1 MRTCLPRMPAPFEKR
16 RARFVG
22 ADTTTGSRD
31 RRGPCWWRD
40 GRLSYC
46 WASPK
51 RGRWRRH
58 PIYEGRGEDGSMGTL
73 DGRVALVTGA
83 GRMRGIGRATAVA
96 LAERGADVV
105 VTGTGR
111 DPATFPE
118 DEKKAG
124 WRDVEGTA
132 EQIRA
137 SGRRAMTWTGDVSQA
152 KAVDSLV
159 DQVMKTFGRLDV
171 LVNNAAY
178 PRGNDRVPLPELDEG
193 VWRKV
198 LDIKL
203 TGAFLLCKRIVPIM
217 VQQKW
222 GRIIN
227 LSSIAGKRGSPNTAA
242 YNAAN
247 FGIQGL
253 TQSLA
258 MEVARHGVT
267 VNAVC
272 PGTIDTARMDVL
284 GRGDGWQKQ
293 LDRIPM
299 GRAATDEEVAG
310 LIAFLC
316 SPAAAFMTGQS
327 INIDGGVVMW

>member
-1 MRTCLPRMPAPFEKR
+1 M
-16 RARFVG
+16 G
-22 ADTTTGSRD
+22 A
-31 RRGPCWWRD
+31 
-40 GRLSYC
+40 
-46 WASPK
+46 
-51 RGRWRRH
+51 
-58 PIYEGRGEDGSMGTL
+58 L
-73 DGRVALVTGA
+73 DGKVALVTGA

-96 LAERGADVV
+96 LADLGADVV

-118 DEKKAG
+118 DEKKVG
-124 WRDVEGTA
+124 WRDIESTG
-132 EQIRA
+132 EQIR
-137 SGRRAMTWTGDVSQA
+137 SRGRRTLTWVGDLSQA
-152 KAVDSLV
+152 EATQRLV
-159 DQVMKTFGRLDV
+159 DRIQETFGRLDV

-178 PRGNDRVPLPELDEG
+178 PRGNDRVPLPDLDEA
-193 VWRKV
+193 VWRNV
-198 LDIKL
+198 IDIKL
-203 TGAFLLCKRIVPIM
+203 TGAFLLCKRVVPIM
-217 VQQKW
+217 IRQKW

-258 MEVARHGVT
+258 MEVARHGIT

-284 GRGDGWQKQ
+284 GRGDGWQRQ
-293 LDRIPM
+293 LERIPM
-299 GRAATDEEVAG
+299 GRAASDEEVAG

-327 INIDGGVVMW
+327 INIDGGMVMW

>member
-1 MRTCLPRMPAPFEKR
+1 LHIYEEGDYNAPREDVWGVSDIALFEK
-16 RARFVG
+16 AHQ
-22 ADTTTGSRD
+22 A
-31 RRGPCWWRD
+31 
-40 GRLSYC
+40 LSNQKKPFF
-46 WASPK
+46 AFIQTAGNHRPFTIPKDK
-51 RGRWRRH
+51 RGF
-58 PIYEGRGEDGSMGTL
+58 ELAAVDGK
-73 DGRVALVTGA
+73 AL
-83 GRMRGIGRATAVA
+83 
-96 LAERGADVV
+96 
-105 VTGTGR
+105 
-111 DPATFPE
+111 
-118 DEKKAG
+118 
-124 WRDVEGTA
+124 
-132 EQIRA
+132 
-137 SGRRAMTWTGDVSQA
+137 TWTGDVSQA
-152 KAVDSLV
+152 EPVGRLV
-159 DQVMKTFGRLDV
+159 DQVMKTFGRIDV

-178 PRGNDRVPLPELDEG
+178 PRGNDRVPLPELDEA

-203 TGAFLLCKRIVPIM
+203 TGAFLLCKRVVPIM

-227 LSSIAGKRGSPNTAA
+227 LSSIAGKRGAPNTAA

-284 GRGDGWQKQ
+284 GRSEGWQRQ

-299 GRAATDEEVAG
+299 GRAASDEEVAG

-327 INIDGGVVMW
+327 VNIDGGVVMW

>member
-1 MRTCLPRMPAPFEKR
+1 M
-16 RARFVG
+16 G
-22 ADTTTGSRD
+22 A
-31 RRGPCWWRD
+31 
-40 GRLSYC
+40 
-46 WASPK
+46 
-51 RGRWRRH
+51 
-58 PIYEGRGEDGSMGTL
+58 L
-73 DGRVALVTGA
+73 DGKVALVTGA
-83 GRMRGIGRATAVA
+83 GRLRGIGRATALA
-96 LAERGADVV
+96 LAELGADVV

-111 DPATFPE
+111 DPSTYPE

-124 WRDVEGTA
+124 WRDVESTA

-137 SGRRAMTWTGDVSQA
+137 HGRRALTWTGDVSKSEA
-152 KAVDSLV
+152 AGRLVDS
-159 DQVMKTFGRLDV
+159 VMTTFGRLDV

-178 PRGNDRVPLPELDEG
+178 PRGNDRVPLPDLDED

-198 LDIKL
+198 LEIKL

-217 VQQKW
+217 VGQKW

-227 LSSIAGKRGSPNTAA
+227 LSSVAGKRGSPNTAA

-258 MEVARHGVT
+258 QEVARHGVT

-284 GRGDGWQKQ
+284 GRGDGWQRQ

-299 GRAATDEEVAG
+299 GRAASDEEVAG
-310 LIAFLC
+310 LIGFLC

>member
-1 MRTCLPRMPAPFEKR
+1 M
-16 RARFVG
+16 G
-22 ADTTTGSRD
+22 A
-31 RRGPCWWRD
+31 
-40 GRLSYC
+40 
-46 WASPK
+46 
-51 RGRWRRH
+51 
-58 PIYEGRGEDGSMGTL
+58 L

-83 GRMRGIGRATAVA
+83 GRLRGIGRATAVA
-96 LAERGADVV
+96 LAELGADVV

-111 DPATFPE
+111 DPATYPE

-124 WRDVEGTA
+124 WRDIESTA
-132 EQIRA
+132 EQVRA
-137 SGRRAMTWTGDVSQA
+137 HGRRALTWAGDVSQA
-152 KAVDSLV
+152 EAVGRLV
-159 DQVMKTFGRLDV
+159 DLTRKTFGRLDV

-178 PRGNDRVPLPELDEG
+178 PRGDDRVPLPDLDEA

-203 TGAFLLCKRIVPIM
+203 TGAFLLCKRVVPIM
-217 VQQKW
+217 IEQGW

-227 LSSIAGKRGSPNTAA
+227 LSSIAGKRGSPSTAA

-258 MEVARHGVT
+258 MEVARHGIT

-284 GRGDGWQKQ
+284 GRGDGWQRQ
-293 LDRIPM
+293 LERIPM
-299 GRAATDEEVAG
+299 GRAASDEEVAG

-316 SPAAAFMTGQS
+316 SPAATFMTGQS
-327 INIDGGVVMW
+327 INIDGGMVMW

>member
-1 MRTCLPRMPAPFEKR
+1 MLPDPLPADAMPLFQEWFREAVAR
-16 RARFVG
+16 RAQPNPDSMIV
-22 ADTTTGSRD
+22 ATT
-31 RRGPCWWRD
+31 
-40 GRLSYC
+40 
-46 WASPK
+46 ASS
-51 RGRWRRH
+51 
-58 PIYEGRGEDGSMGTL
+58 GEPSA
-73 DGRVALVTGA
+73 RV
-83 GRMRGIGRATAVA
+83 
-96 LAERGADVV
+96 
-105 VTGTGR
+105 
-111 DPATFPE
+111 
-118 DEKKAG
+118 
-124 WRDVEGTA
+124 
-132 EQIRA
+132 
-137 SGRRAMTWTGDVSQA
+137 
-152 KAVDSLV
+152 
-159 DQVMKTFGRLDV
+159 
-171 LVNNAAY
+171 
-178 PRGNDRVPLPELDEG
+178 
-193 VWRKV
+193 
-198 LDIKL
+198 
-203 TGAFLLCKRIVPIM
+203 LLCKRIVPLM

-222 GRIIN
+222 GRVIN

-284 GRGDGWQKQ
+284 GRGEGWQRQ

-299 GRAATDEEVAG
+299 GRAASDEEVAG

>member
-1 MRTCLPRMPAPFEKR
+1 
-16 RARFVG
+16 
-22 ADTTTGSRD
+22 
-31 RRGPCWWRD
+31 
-40 GRLSYC
+40 
-46 WASPK
+46 
-51 RGRWRRH
+51 
-58 PIYEGRGEDGSMGTL
+58 MGGL

-96 LAERGADVV
+96 LAEMGADVV

-111 DPATFPE
+111 DPATYPE

-124 WRDVEGTA
+124 WRDVESTA
-132 EQIRA
+132 EQVRA
-137 SGRRAMTWTGDVSQA
+137 HGRRALTWTGDVSQSE
-152 KAVDSLV
+152 AVGRLV
-159 DQVMKTFGRLDV
+159 DEIIKAFGRLDV

-178 PRGNDRVPLPELDEG
+178 PRGNDRVPLPELDEA

-198 LDIKL
+198 LEIKL

-217 VQQKW
+217 VAQHW

-227 LSSIAGKRGSPNTAA
+227 LSSVAGKRGSPNAAA

-272 PGTIDTARMDVL
+272 PGTVDTARMDIL
-284 GRGDGWQKQ
+284 GRSESWQQQ

-299 GRAATDEEVAG
+299 GRAASDEEVAG
-310 LIAFLC
+310 LVAFLC

-327 INIDGGVVMW
+327 INIDGGVAMW

>member
-1 MRTCLPRMPAPFEKR
+1 MTAE
-16 RARFVG
+16 
-22 ADTTTGSRD
+22 
-31 RRGPCWWRD
+31 
-40 GRLSYC
+40 
-46 WASPK
+46 
-51 RGRWRRH
+51 
-58 PIYEGRGEDGSMGTL
+58 TL
-73 DGRVALVTGA
+73 QGRVALVTGA
-83 GRMRGIGRATAVA
+83 GRLRGIGRATAVA
-96 LAERGADVV
+96 LAEAGADVV

-111 DPATFPE
+111 DPASYPE

-124 WRDVEGTA
+124 WRDVESTA
-132 EQIRA
+132 DQIRA
-137 SGRRAMTWTGDVSQA
+137 AGRKALTWTGDVSQGA
-152 KAVDSLV
+152 AVDDLV
-159 DQVMKTFGRLDV
+159 NRIMNTFGRLDV

-198 LDIKL
+198 LEIKL

-217 VQQKW
+217 IRQKW

-258 MEVARHGVT
+258 MEVARHGIT

-272 PGTIDTARMDVL
+272 PGTIETSRMDVL
-284 GRGDGWQKQ
+284 GRGEGWQRQ

-299 GRAATDEEVAG
+299 GRAASDDEVAG

-327 INIDGGVVMW
+327 VNIDGGVVMW

>member
-1 MRTCLPRMPAPFEKR
+1 M
-16 RARFVG
+16 G
-22 ADTTTGSRD
+22 A
-31 RRGPCWWRD
+31 
-40 GRLSYC
+40 
-46 WASPK
+46 
-51 RGRWRRH
+51 
-58 PIYEGRGEDGSMGTL
+58 L

-83 GRMRGIGRATAVA
+83 GRLRGIGRATAMA
-96 LAERGADVV
+96 LAEQGADVV

-111 DPATFPE
+111 APSTYPE
-118 DEKKAG
+118 DEKKVG
-124 WRDVEGTA
+124 WRDVESTA

-137 SGRRAMTWTGDVSQA
+137 RGRRALTWTGDVSKSEA
-152 KAVDSLV
+152 VGRLVDS
-159 DQVMKTFGRLDV
+159 VMKEFSRLDV

-178 PRGNDRVPLPELDEG
+178 PRGNDRVPLPDLEED
-193 VWRKV
+193 VWKKV
-198 LDIKL
+198 LEIKL

-284 GRGDGWQKQ
+284 GRADGWQRQ

-299 GRAATDEEVAG
+299 GRAASDEEVAG
-310 LIAFLC
+310 LIGFLC

-327 INIDGGVVMW
+327 VNIDGGVVMW

>member
-1 MRTCLPRMPAPFEKR
+1 M
-16 RARFVG
+16 G
-22 ADTTTGSRD
+22 A
-31 RRGPCWWRD
+31 
-40 GRLSYC
+40 
-46 WASPK
+46 
-51 RGRWRRH
+51 
-58 PIYEGRGEDGSMGTL
+58 L

-83 GRMRGIGRATAVA
+83 GRRRGIGRATAVA
-96 LAERGADVV
+96 LAEMGADVV

-111 DPATFPE
+111 DPATYPD
-118 DEKKAG
+118 DEKQAG
-124 WRDVEGTA
+124 WRDVESTA
-132 EQIRA
+132 EEVRA
-137 SGRRAMTWTGDVSQA
+137 RGRRALAWTGDVSQSE
-152 KAVDSLV
+152 AVGRLV
-159 DQVMKTFGRLDV
+159 EQILEAFGRLDV

-178 PRGNDRVPLPELDEG
+178 PRGNDRVPLPELDEA
-193 VWRKV
+193 VWRRV
-198 LDIKL
+198 LEIKL
-203 TGAFLLCKRIVPIM
+203 TGAFLLCKRVVPIM
-217 VQQKW
+217 VAQRW

-227 LSSIAGKRGSPNTAA
+227 LSSVAGKRGSANTAA

-258 MEVARHGVT
+258 MEVARHGIT

-284 GRGDGWQKQ
+284 GRSERWQQQ

-299 GRAATDEEVAG
+299 GRAASDEEVAG

-327 INIDGGVVMW
+327 VNIDGGVVMW

>member
-1 MRTCLPRMPAPFEKR
+1 M
-16 RARFVG
+16 G
-22 ADTTTGSRD
+22 A
-31 RRGPCWWRD
+31 
-40 GRLSYC
+40 
-46 WASPK
+46 
-51 RGRWRRH
+51 
-58 PIYEGRGEDGSMGTL
+58 L
-73 DGRVALVTGA
+73 DGKVALVTGA
-83 GRMRGIGRATAVA
+83 GRLRGIGRATALA
-96 LAERGADVV
+96 LAELGADVV

-111 DPATFPE
+111 DPSTYPE

-124 WRDVEGTA
+124 WRDVESTA

-137 SGRRAMTWTGDVSQA
+137 HGRRALTWTGDISKSEAVGRL
-152 KAVDSLV
+152 VDSV
-159 DQVMKTFGRLDV
+159 TTTFGRLDV

-178 PRGNDRVPLPELDEG
+178 PRGNDRVPLPDLDED

-198 LDIKL
+198 LEIKL

-217 VQQKW
+217 VGQKW

-227 LSSIAGKRGSPNTAA
+227 LSSVAGKRGSPNTAA

-284 GRGDGWQKQ
+284 GRGDGWQRQ

-299 GRAATDEEVAG
+299 GRAASDEEVAG
-310 LIAFLC
+310 LIGFLC

>member
-1 MRTCLPRMPAPFEKR
+1 M
-16 RARFVG
+16 G
-22 ADTTTGSRD
+22 A
-31 RRGPCWWRD
+31 
-40 GRLSYC
+40 
-46 WASPK
+46 
-51 RGRWRRH
+51 
-58 PIYEGRGEDGSMGTL
+58 L
-73 DGRVALVTGA
+73 DGKVALVTGA
-83 GRMRGIGRATAVA
+83 GRLRGIGRATALA
-96 LAERGADVV
+96 LAELGADVV

-111 DPATFPE
+111 DPSTYPE

-124 WRDVEGTA
+124 WRDVESTA

-137 SGRRAMTWTGDVSQA
+137 HGRRALTWTGDISKSEA
-152 KAVDSLV
+152 IGRLVDSV
-159 DQVMKTFGRLDV
+159 TTTFGRLDV

-178 PRGNDRVPLPELDEG
+178 PRGNDRVPLPDLDED

-198 LDIKL
+198 LEIKL

-217 VQQKW
+217 VGQKW

-227 LSSIAGKRGSPNTAA
+227 LSSVAGKRGSPNTAA

-284 GRGDGWQKQ
+284 GRGDRWQRQ

-299 GRAATDEEVAG
+299 GRAASDEEVAG
-310 LIAFLC
+310 LIGFLC

>member
-1 MRTCLPRMPAPFEKR
+1 M
-16 RARFVG
+16 G
-22 ADTTTGSRD
+22 A
-31 RRGPCWWRD
+31 
-40 GRLSYC
+40 
-46 WASPK
+46 
-51 RGRWRRH
+51 
-58 PIYEGRGEDGSMGTL
+58 L

-83 GRMRGIGRATAVA
+83 GRRRGIGRATAVA
-96 LAERGADVV
+96 LAGLGADVV

-118 DEKKAG
+118 DEKQAG
-124 WRDVEGTA
+124 WRDVESTA
-132 EQIRA
+132 DEIRT
-137 SGRRAMTWTGDVSQA
+137 SGRRALTWVGDVSQA
-152 KAVDSLV
+152 APVDRLV
-159 DQVMKTFGRLDV
+159 DQVVKTFGRIDV

-178 PRGNDRVPLPELDEG
+178 PRGNDRVPLPELDET

-203 TGAFLLCKRIVPIM
+203 TGAFLLCRRIVPLM
-217 VQQKW
+217 VAQRW

-247 FGIQGL
+247 FGIQGF

-284 GRGDGWQKQ
+284 GRGEGWQRQ
-293 LDRIPM
+293 LERIPM
-299 GRAATDEEVAG
+299 GRAASDEEVAG
-310 LIAFLC
+310 LIGFLC

-327 INIDGGVVMW
+327 INIDGGMVMW

>member
-1 MRTCLPRMPAPFEKR
+1 
-16 RARFVG
+16 
-22 ADTTTGSRD
+22 
-31 RRGPCWWRD
+31 
-40 GRLSYC
+40 
-46 WASPK
+46 
-51 RGRWRRH
+51 
-58 PIYEGRGEDGSMGTL
+58 MGVL

-83 GRMRGIGRATAVA
+83 GRMRGIGRAVAVA
-96 LAERGADVV
+96 LADLGADVA

-111 DPATFPE
+111 DPASFPD
-118 DEKKAG
+118 DEKRVG
-124 WRDVEGTA
+124 WRDVESTA
-132 EQIRA
+132 EQVRGQ
-137 SGRRAMTWTGDVSQA
+137 GRRALTWVGDVSVA
-152 KAVDSLV
+152 TGVESLV
-159 DQVMKTFGRLDV
+159 STVLDTLGRVDV

-178 PRGNDRVPLPELDEG
+178 PRGNDRVPLPELDEA
-193 VWRKV
+193 VWRRV

-203 TGAFLLCKRIVPIM
+203 TGAFLLCKRVVPVM
-217 VQQKW
+217 MRQGW

-253 TQSLA
+253 TQSIA
-258 MEVARHGVT
+258 QEVARHGVT

-284 GRGDGWQKQ
+284 GRGDGWQRQ

-310 LIAFLC
+310 LVAFLC
-316 SPAAAFMTGQS
+316 SPTAAFITGQS

>member
-1 MRTCLPRMPAPFEKR
+1 M
-16 RARFVG
+16 G
-22 ADTTTGSRD
+22 A
-31 RRGPCWWRD
+31 
-40 GRLSYC
+40 
-46 WASPK
+46 
-51 RGRWRRH
+51 
-58 PIYEGRGEDGSMGTL
+58 L
-73 DGRVALVTGA
+73 DGKVAVVTGA
-83 GRMRGIGRATAVA
+83 GRLRGIGRATALA
-96 LAERGADVV
+96 LAEIGADVV

-111 DPATFPE
+111 DPSTYPD
-118 DEKKAG
+118 DEKKIG
-124 WRDVEGTA
+124 WRDVESTA
-132 EQIRA
+132 EQVRER
-137 SGRRAMTWTGDVSQA
+137 GRRALTWTGDVSRSDAAGQ
-152 KAVDSLV
+152 LV
-159 DQVMKTFGRLDV
+159 DAVMQAFGRVDI

-178 PRGNDRVPLPELDEG
+178 PRGNDRVPLPELDEA
-193 VWRKV
+193 VWRRV
-198 LDIKL
+198 LEIKL

-217 VQQKW
+217 VAQKW

-227 LSSIAGKRGSPNTAA
+227 LSSVAGKRGSPNTAA

-284 GRGDGWQKQ
+284 GRGEGWQRQ

-299 GRAATDEEVAG
+299 GRAASDEEVAG